1 VLNNEII
8 RGKLLSEDGQLT
20 LIVLALAPDVVASSR
35 LRDVIGEIQT
45 TIDDDLTGT
54 GLTTRLS
61 GVPVMQLEIRNAVE
75 RDRLLYNAFGFTAGA
90 LIAILFFRRLSYMII
105 AAGLPLTAI
114 VMALGASSAGSI
126 FVSTCFSMS

>member
-1 VLNNEII
+1 MFSAREPPQAIEVPAPLFPDQLPTGAEYDRLVQRVLNNEII

-20 LIVLALAPDVVASSR
+20 LIVLALALDVVASSR

-61 GVPVMQLEIRNAVE
+61 GVPVTQPEIRNAVE
-75 RDRLLYNAFGFTAGA
+75 PRPTALQCIRLHGRSSDRHPVRTAC
-90 LIAILFFRRLSYMII
+90 S
-105 AAGLPLTAI
+105 
-114 VMALGASSAGSI
+114 
-126 FVSTCFSMS
+126 

>member
-105 AAGLPLTAI
+105 AAGLRLTAI